1 MTIQVNPDPSGMTDQ
16 VVMGNTFV
24 AGTPYTTAAQLY
36 DSTVGD
42 RSAKLLALENQ
53 MIAMGLWPSMFA
65 SS

>member
-1 MTIQVNPDPSGMTDQ
+1 MNAFRPHHLDPRLETAR
-16 VVMGNTFV
+16 V
-24 AGTPYTTAAQLY
+24 ALVCR
-36 DSTVGD
+36 DWTVGD